1 MGVEK
6 ERIYKGKIIIKNGGE
21 HMEIEGVQVNGS
33 FDAQRFFDTLAAI
46 LSRKYGVTIT
56 VKVSRKEDEDERL
69 EQEKQ
74 VV

>member
-1 MGVEK
+1 MEK
-6 ERIYKGKIIIKNGGE
+6 ERIYKGKIIIKNGGR
-21 HMEIEGVQVNGS
+21 HMEIEGVQVKGT
-33 FDAQRFFDTLAAI
+33 FDTQKFFNTLAAI

-56 VKVSRKEDEDERL
+56 VKVSRKEDEEL

>member
-1 MGVEK
+1 
-6 ERIYKGKIIIKNGGE
+6 
-21 HMEIEGVQVNGS
+21 MEIEGVQVNGS

>member
-1 MGVEK
+1 MEAAREK
-6 ERIYKGKIIIKNGGE
+6 TTQIA
-21 HMEIEGVQVNGS
+21 GVQVQGV
-33 FDAQRFFDTLAAI
+33 FDVQRFFDTLAAI

-56 VKVSRKEDEDERL
+56 VKVSRKKDEEL

>member
-1 MGVEK
+1 MEAAREK
-6 ERIYKGKIIIKNGGE
+6 TTQIA
-21 HMEIEGVQVNGS
+21 GVQVEGTFN
-33 FDAQRFFDTLAAI
+33 AQRFFDTLAAI

-56 VKVSRKEDEDERL
+56 VKVSRKEDEGL